1 MFDQDDY
8 QEHDAAF
15 DFGRYLYTVIY
26 AFVAG
31 HFLTPKTLG
40 QQIARL
46 TAIPSM
52 LLGLTAIGL
61 LCVFPPSFPLQ
72 GVACVGGLLWVCYTA
87 WAACTVEQAYVK
99 DLEQAQHEEL

>member
-8 QEHDAAF
+8 QEHDAAY
-15 DFGRYLYTVIY
+15 DLGRYLYTVLY

-31 HFLTPKTLG
+31 HFLTPHTLG

-52 LLGLTAIGL
+52 VLGLAAIGL
-61 LCVFPPSFPLQ
+61 LFWFPPSFALQ
-72 GVACVGGLLWVCYTA
+72 GVACVGGLLWFCYTT
-87 WAACTVEQAYVK
+87 WAAYVVEQAYVK
-99 DLEQAQHEEL
+99 DLEKAQHEEW